1 MGINF
6 FNLHLQPDS
15 AKEETSSKG
24 GVHCNGREG
33 TTTEIERV
41 EFINKRR

>member
-6 FNLHLQPDS
+6 INLHLQPDS
-15 AKEETSSKG
+15 AKEETSSKA
-24 GVHCNGREG
+24 GVQCNAREG

>member
-1 MGINF
+1 MGINS

-15 AKEETSSKG
+15 AKEETSSKA
-24 GVHCNGREG
+24 GVQCNAREG

-41 EFINKRR
+41 EFINERR

>member
-6 FNLHLQPDS
+6 SNLHLQPDS
-15 AKEETSSKG
+15 AKEETSSKV
-24 GVHCNGREG
+24 GVHFNAREG